1 VTDTLQTQL
10 EARLA
15 DTSVTLHRFRQLIG
29 RLYATGALYRPWSE
43 EEGRLYDDASR
54 IEPILNDYFNLAGFR
69 LTHDRD
75 ARILRLFPPG
85 ATEGE
90 SEEGTQEVTKRLR
103 ARLSREFA
111 AALLALRFLYGK
123 AVQEG
128 NVNAQDEVTVT
139 IEEVAQAMAGTL
151 GLQLPRSSAERQT
164 LFRELRM
171 HRILRLPEESRV
183 GMPDSFIAIQ
193 RSILSLVNEGILE
206 SVLAEHAVAPA
217 AVEEPREG
225 EPLGEED

>member
-1 VTDTLQTQL
+1 MTDTLQTQL

-206 SVLAEHAVAPA
+206 SVLAGHAVAPA

>member
-1 VTDTLQTQL
+1 MIDTLQTLL

-15 DTSVTLHRFRQLIG
+15 DTSVTVERFRQLVG
-29 RLYATGALYRPWSE
+29 RLYATGALYRPWNE

-54 IEPILNDYFNLAGFR
+54 IEPILADYFCLAGFR

-85 ATEGE
+85 VAEGE
-90 SEEGTQEVTKRLR
+90 SAEGGQEVTKRLR
-103 ARLSREFA
+103 ARVSREFA

-139 IEEVAQAMAGTL
+139 VEEVAQAMAGTL
-151 GLQLPRSSAERQT
+151 GLQLPQSSAERQV
-164 LFRELRM
+164 LFRELRT
-171 HRILRLPEESRV
+171 HRILRLPEESRL
-183 GMPDSFIAIQ
+183 GRPDSFIAIQ
-193 RSILSLVNEGILE
+193 RSILSLVSEGILE
-206 SVLAEHAVAPA
+206 SVLSQYAVTPGAP
-217 AVEEPREG
+217 EEPHEG
-225 EPLGEED
+225 EALGEED

>member
-1 VTDTLQTQL
+1 VTDNLQTQL

-29 RLYATGALYRPWSE
+29 RLYATGALYRSWSE

-54 IEPILNDYFNLAGFR
+54 IELILNDYFNLAGFR

-85 ATEGE
+85 AAEVE

-103 ARLSREFA
+103 ARVSREFA

-139 IEEVAQAMAGTL
+139 IEELAQAMAGTL

-206 SVLAEHAVAPA
+206 SVLAEHAVAPG

>member
-29 RLYATGALYRPWSE
+29 RLYAIGALYRPWSE

-85 ATEGE
+85 AAEDE

-103 ARLSREFA
+103 ARVSREFA

>member
-85 ATEGE
+85 AAEDE

-103 ARLSREFA
+103 ARVSREFA